1 VTGQP
6 QTETL
11 LGMLRGPLSGTGI
24 DLEDVE
30 ISTAGRR
37 RLVRVLIDKDGG
49 ISLDEIADATHL
61 VGEVLDGADV
71 LDDTPYTLEVTSPGV
86 DRPLTQRRHWQ
97 RNVDRLVK
105 VRPRDG
111 QPYTGRILEA
121 GDDKVVL
128 HVDDGRQVVAYADIA
143 KATVEV
149 EFNRPAKPGRPE
161 E

>member
-1 VTGQP
+1 
-6 QTETL
+6 
-11 LGMLRGPLSGTGI
+11 MLRGPLSETGI

-30 ISTAGRR
+30 ISTVGRR
-37 RLVRVLIDKDGG
+37 RLVRILIDKDSG

-61 VGEVLDGADV
+61 VGEELDGADV
-71 LDDTPYTLEVTSPGV
+71 RGDTPYTLEVTSPGV
-86 DRPLTQRRHWQ
+86 DRPLTQPRHWK

-111 QPYTGRILEA
+111 QPFIGRILEP

-128 HVDDGRQVVAYADIA
+128 QVDDGRQVVAYADVA
-143 KATVEV
+143 KATIEV
-149 EFNRPAKPGRPE
+149 EFNRPGAKPGRPE

>member
-1 VTGQP
+1 
-6 QTETL
+6 
-11 LGMLRGPLSGTGI
+11 MLRGPLSESGI

-61 VGEVLDGADV
+61 VGAVLDGAEA
-71 LDDTPYTLEVTSPGV
+71 LEDTPYTLEVTSPGV
-86 DRPLTQRRHWQ
+86 DRPLTQPRHWQ

-105 VRPRDG
+105 VRPREG
-111 QPYTGRILEA
+111 QPFTGRILDA

-128 HVDDGRQVVAYADIA
+128 QLDDGRQVVAYADVV

-149 EFNRPAKPGRPE
+149 EFNRPAKPGGTE